1 MSFTDKDKRI
11 LIEVINHIYHAYA
24 SDQAFKESESTSIT
38 LPARLVRLSAEAVGQ
53 TYRPGILSSLDK
65 PDVELLLTSL
75 FNSMDAMKASLEAVM
90 TALPDELPAWVRNQ
104 FDEQLQSIAALN
116 VDPQTA
122 PSPRPL
128 IESGKDI
135 TSEKLEPDELH
146 QRYEKLANAEEALS
160 QIDLDKLREEV
171 FQLEAAVGPR
181 QREMEELQRSVFNKT
196 AELENLTCAISEAE
210 QMLETHDVKAK
221 KQLDHAVNIAGD
233 LIAALDPYLS
243 KCESRIRE
251 AVETVAEK
259 VSEGRRL
266 KAALLGRINEVS
278 EVLEET
284 ARIAAV
290 LSLYTDAN
298 RRVVRSVPTVVNVTK
313 EKLCRIEEQLREI
326 DADLKQALVQHQSA
340 RHVAEV
346 ARV

>member
-1 MSFTDKDKRI
+1 MSFSDKDKRI
-11 LIEVINHIYHAYA
+11 LIEVINHIHLAYA

-38 LPARLVRLSAEAVGQ
+38 LPARLVRLSAELVGQ

-75 FNSMDAMKASLEAVM
+75 FNAIDAMKASLQTVK
-90 TALPDELPAWVRNQ
+90 TALPDELPVWVRDQ
-104 FDEQLQSIAALN
+104 FDEQLKSIETLGSGQSAH
-116 VDPQTA
+116 
-122 PSPRPL
+122 PL
-128 IESGKDI
+128 IESGKDVPP
-135 TSEKLEPDELH
+135 ERLEPDDQRRLH
-146 QRYEKLANAEEALS
+146 QELVNAQEDLS
-160 QIDLDKLREEV
+160 QVDLDKLREEV
-171 FQLEAAVGPR
+171 FQLEAAVRPR
-181 QREMEELQRSVFNKT
+181 QREMEELQRSVSDKT
-196 AELENLTCAISEAE
+196 AELEKLTSAISEAE
-210 QMLETHDVKAK
+210 QMLKTHDVKAK
-221 KQLDHAVNIAGD
+221 KQLDDVVNMAGA
-233 LIAALDPYLS
+233 LIAAVDPYLS
-243 KCESRIRE
+243 KCESQIRE

-266 KAALLGRINEVS
+266 KTELLARINEVS

-284 ARIAAV
+284 ARISAV
-290 LSLYTDAN
+290 LNLYTDAN

-313 EKLCRIEEQLREI
+313 EKLSRIEEQLREI